1 MYAEGPGRCAK
12 GTRVTLVGR
21 RAETAFGARTPAGPF
36 LLRRVI
42 YRVNVGET
50 YLAIVVN
57 LSLSELASS

>member
-1 MYAEGPGRCAK
+1 MYAEGQGKCEK
-12 GTRVTLVGR
+12 VTRVTLVGR
-21 RAETAFGARTPAGPF
+21 RAETACRPRTPAGPF

-42 YRVNVGET
+42 YSVNVGET